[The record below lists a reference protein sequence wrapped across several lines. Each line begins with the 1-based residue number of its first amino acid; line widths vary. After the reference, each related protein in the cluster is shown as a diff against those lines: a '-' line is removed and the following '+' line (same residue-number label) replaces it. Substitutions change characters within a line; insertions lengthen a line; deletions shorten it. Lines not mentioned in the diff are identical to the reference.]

1 MVKVEKHGI
10 LLAKTELLFESEG
23 VLNPAVIKE
32 GNSVHIFYRA
42 LHAGNHSTIGY
53 CRLEGPLTVAERNEE
68 PILAPMFY
76 YDSQGVEDARIVKI
90 DGLYYMTFTAYD
102 GRNALGVLATSTD
115 LKEWTRH
122 GIIVPQITYEKFNEL
137 AQINSYLAE
146 KYEYFYLRHN
156 PRNKTEKS
164 MLLWDKNVMF
174 FPRKV
179 NGQFVFIHRI
189 LPEIQIVKVESL
201 DQLTPEFWH
210 DYLLNIQ
217 QHIVLSPKHAHE
229 ISYIGGGCPPIET
242 EEGWVMIYHGVHD
255 VDGGHIYTAC
265 AALLDL
271 ENPNI
276 ELSRLPYA
284 LFVPDVKWEM
294 KGIVNNVVFP
304 SGAALFDDTLYI
316 YYGAADKLIGCASLS
331 LKELVAE
338 LVRYKNSK

>member
-1 MVKVEKHGI
+1 MVKVHKHGI
-10 LLAKTELLFESEG
+10 LLEKTSLLFESEG

-32 GNSVHIFYRA
+32 GNSVHLFYRA

-53 CRLEGPLTVAERNEE
+53 CRLEGPLDIVERSEK
-68 PILAPMFY
+68 PILTPMFY

-90 DGLYYMTFTAYD
+90 DGVYFLTFTAYD

-115 LKEWTRH
+115 LKKWIRH

-137 AQINSYLAE
+137 ALVNSYLAE

-174 FPRKV
+174 FPRKI
-179 NGQFVFIHRI
+179 NGQFVFLHRI
-189 LPEIQIVKVESL
+189 LPEIQIVKVNEL
-201 DQLTPEFWH
+201 HELTPEYWH
-210 DYLLNIQ
+210 QYFLNIQ
-217 QHIVLSPKHAHE
+217 QHILLSPKYDHE

-242 EEGWVMIYHGVHD
+242 EAGWVMIYHGVHD

-271 ENPNI
+271 DNPAI

-284 LFVPDVKWEM
+284 LFVPDVDWELV
-294 KGIVNNVVFP
+294 GIVNNVVFP
-304 SGAALFDDTLYI
+304 SGTALFDDTLYI

-331 LKELVAE
+331 LKELVTE
-338 LVRYKNSK
+338 LVHYKI